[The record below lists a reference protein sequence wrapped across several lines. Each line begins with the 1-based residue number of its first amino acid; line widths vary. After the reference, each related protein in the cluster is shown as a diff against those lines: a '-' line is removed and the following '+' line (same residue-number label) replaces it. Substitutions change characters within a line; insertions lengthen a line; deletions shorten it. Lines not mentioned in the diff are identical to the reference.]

1 MVKASVG
8 AVVVAIDLVTCV
20 LNLNILV
27 ILLFIIDMGMRGLL
41 FFYLSKSQSFV
52 QSYDFNNAVNL
63 HTNENNNNVKSI
75 SLFINLLLLF
85 SLTAAAQMT
94 SAPLSKRLRHDSL
107 NTFLR
112 PILPANYYSSHL
124 SLFCKQE
131 LQVEKATRLAIRFRL
146 GSIDYTDYL
155 EQKPNAI
162 KKP

>member
-1 MVKASVG
+1 
-8 AVVVAIDLVTCV
+8 
-20 LNLNILV
+20 
-27 ILLFIIDMGMRGLL
+27 MRGLL

-85 SLTAAAQMT
+85 SLMAAAQMT
-94 SAPLSKRLRHDSL
+94 PAPLSRMLKHDSL
-107 NTFLR
+107 KTLIR

-124 SLFCKQE
+124 GLFCKQE
-131 LQVEKATRLAIRFRL
+131 LQVEKATRLPLRFRL